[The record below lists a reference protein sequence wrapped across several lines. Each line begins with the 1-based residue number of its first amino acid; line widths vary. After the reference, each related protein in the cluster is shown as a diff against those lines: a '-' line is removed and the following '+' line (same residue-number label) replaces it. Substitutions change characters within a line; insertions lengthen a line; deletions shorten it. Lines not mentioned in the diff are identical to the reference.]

1 MKKILLDAVCPHCH
15 AGLTHGDWIELKIRL
30 ADGQTGIV
38 SLSTFFND
46 YAVKLPFFI
55 AEGAMA
61 VFHCPH
67 CNAELNRDYPCTLC
81 AAPMFTL
88 GIKGGGKID
97 ACTRRGCKGHALGG
111 FGDPDELLMLLN
123 KVIDTP
129 YL

>member
-1 MKKILLDAVCPHCH
+1 MKKILLEAICPNCQ
-15 AGLTHGDWIELKIRL
+15 AALTRGEWIELKLRHD
-30 ADGQTGIV
+30 DGRAGEV
-38 SLSTFFND
+38 ALSTYFND
-46 YAVKLPFFI
+46 YGVRLPFDI
-55 AEGAMA
+55 ADGT
-61 VFHCPH
+61 VVTFFCPH

-88 GIKGGGKID
+88 GIQGGGKID

-111 FGDPDELLMLLN
+111 FGEPDELLMLLN